1 MHRGIIIYLSIL
13 IGLALTAG
21 GSYFIIENLIEPQGF
36 MFEGIMAAGLG
47 ITLLMSV
54 VVASTIGKAIMLFG
68 EILEQ
73 TTKLNQEI
81 VKQSQPQS
89 ISSIFQ
95 GMIPPG
101 SNMTVTN
108 LNTGETSSNKPELG
122 KMSEMIFNAM
132 AAGLSGKTDKELK
145 DMSIKELEKLL
156 AKAIKDDDYEDAAEI
171 SAILKEKKNPG
182 SGESENNS

>member
-1 MHRGIIIYLSIL
+1 
-13 IGLALTAG
+13 
-21 GSYFIIENLIEPQGF
+21 

-68 EILEQ
+68 EILEK

-95 GMIPPG
+95 GMMPPG

-108 LNTGETSSNKPELG
+108 LNTGETSSEMG
-122 KMSEMIFNAM
+122 EMIIKAMSGNFNNEDNKDTEELNS
-132 AAGLSGKTDKELK
+132 LSV
-145 DMSIKELEKLL
+145 KELENLL
-156 AKAIKDDDYEDAAEI
+156 SKAIKDDDYEAAAEI
-171 SAILKEKKNPG
+171 SATLKEKKNPG
-182 SGESENNS
+182 SGDSENNS